1 MLREI
6 TRRFWTNANYMGKVE
21 PGRMEAEV
29 SIIEMVPVR
38 GSPGTLKAQNTKM
51 RPWLFS
57 GSRDH
62 KRCVSMGWGRGVLQ
76 L

>member
-38 GSPGTLKAQNTKM
+38 GSPGTLKAQNTKT
-51 RPWLFS
+51 RWNPF
-57 GSRDH
+57 
-62 KRCVSMGWGRGVLQ
+62 C
-76 L
+76 